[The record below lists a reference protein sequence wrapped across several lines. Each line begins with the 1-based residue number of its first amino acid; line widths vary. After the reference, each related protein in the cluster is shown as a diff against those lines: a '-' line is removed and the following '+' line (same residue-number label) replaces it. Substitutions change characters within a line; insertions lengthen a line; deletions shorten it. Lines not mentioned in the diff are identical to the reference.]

1 MKFNLYR
8 MSAIETSAWAR
19 KPDDLEIYIDINLHV
34 SFRRGFFFAV
44 NVVNKS
50 FCSRN
55 PFKALLRAL
64 ESETVGMAKYDKL
77 KERVRDLDLWRKL

>member
-1 MKFNLYR
+1 MKYTLYR
-8 MSAIETSAWAR
+8 MSAVETTAWAA
-19 KPDDLEIYIDINLHV
+19 KPDDLEIYIEINLHA
-34 SFRRGFFFAV
+34 SLSRGVFFAV

-55 PFKALLRAL
+55 PFKALIMAL

-77 KERVRDLDLWRKL
+77 KERVRDLGLWRQL

>member
-1 MKFNLYR
+1 
-8 MSAIETSAWAR
+8 MSAVETSAWAR
-19 KPDDLEIYIDINLHV
+19 NTDDLEIYIEINLHV
-34 SFRRGFFFAV
+34 SFSRGFFFAV

-50 FCSRN
+50 FCSIS
-55 PFKALLRAL
+55 PFKALVMAL